1 MFSFSPS
8 CSAHVS
14 APTGTAAGAG
24 LGWEGR
30 RGEDFRREGVV
41 MSDSIFRVLLT
52 YEGTARATWDLILEI
67 QKSIK

>member
-14 APTGTAAGAG
+14 APAGTAAGAG

-41 MSDSIFRVLLT
+41 MSDSIFHPVVRVLLT
-52 YEGTARATWDLILEI
+52 YEGTAGATWDLILEI
-67 QKSIK
+67 